1 MEIDGGYRIGDRAD
15 WLLDPRFAFLNHGSF
30 GATPRTILA
39 EQEAWR
45 RRMEEHPGDFFAHLP
60 DQLRETAKSL
70 AAFLGGAGDDY
81 AFVDNATAGC
91 NAVLASLPFRAG
103 DEILL
108 TDHSY
113 PAVQRSAEH
122 RAQQTGA
129 RVVTARV
136 PYPVF
141 SADEIV
147 AAITPRIGAQTR
159 LAIFDHVSSPTAV
172 IFPVHKLTALAHAAA
187 AKVLIDGAHAPGM
200 LNLDIPAIGADYY
213 VGNCHKWLMAPKGSA
228 FLWAAPE
235 SQAGLHPLII
245 SHGYGEGFT
254 AEFDWTGTRDPSAW
268 LAIPAAIA
276 FHQELGGERLR
287 RRNVMLAQRAGAM
300 LAERL
305 ETVRGTPDAL
315 TGAMA
320 TVRVHHASPA
330 TREDAQRLRDT
341 LNTEHAIDVAVT
353 AFADALWLRVSAQ
366 AYNQSEDYLRL
377 ADAVSGGHSRLLGQT
392 AAAPIVRLLTQ
403 LPG

>member
-1 MEIDGGYRIGDRAD
+1 MPMNEADSQALRIRERTD

-30 GATPRTILA
+30 GATPRAVLA

-45 RRMEEHPGDFFAHLP
+45 RRIEEHPGDFFAHLP

-81 AFVDNATAGC
+81 VFVDNATAGC
-91 NAVLASLPFRAG
+91 NAVLANLPFTTG
-103 DEILL
+103 DEILI
-108 TDHSY
+108 TDHAY

-122 RAQQTGA
+122 HARRSGA
-129 RVVTARV
+129 RVVAARV
-136 PYPVF
+136 PYPV
-141 SADEIV
+141 SSPDEIV
-147 AAITPRIGAQTR
+147 AAIAPLISARTR
-159 LAIFDHVSSPTAV
+159 LALFDHVSSPTAV
-172 IFPVHKLTALAHAAA
+172 IFPVSKLTAMAHASAA
-187 AKVLIDGAHAPGM
+187 QVLIDGAHAPGM
-200 LNLDIPAIGADYY
+200 LSLDIPSIGADYY

-235 SQAGLHPLII
+235 RQAGLHPLII

-276 FHQELGGERLR
+276 FHHKLGGKRLR
-287 RRNVMLAQRAGAM
+287 RRNIMLARRAGAM

-305 ETVRGTPDAL
+305 ETVRGTSDAL

-320 TVRVHHASPA
+320 TVRVQHAGPA
-330 TREDAQRLRDT
+330 SRDDAQRLRDA
-341 LNTEHAIDVAVT
+341 LNTGYAIDVAVT
-353 AFADALWLRVSAQ
+353 AFANALWLRVSAQ
-366 AYNQSEDYLRL
+366 AYNQSDDYLRL
-377 ADAVSGGHSRLLGQT
+377 ADAVQT
-392 AAAPIVRLLTQ
+392 ITTEREPR
-403 LPG
+403 